1 MSNKNDKKNALIEFL
16 SAKTSLP
23 SDMLAG
29 DFRLEIRGRNN
40 AIICGCKRILKYTPQ
55 EIVLSAK
62 GFAVGI
68 TGKRLI
74 CTSYHEG
81 AVCIE
86 GYVCG
91 VEFDLDTS
99 NGGEK

>member
-40 AIICGCKRILKYTPQ
+40 AIICGCRRILKYTPQ
-55 EIVLSAK
+55 EIGLLAK
-62 GFAVGI
+62 GFTVAIIGE
-68 TGKRLI
+68 RLV

-86 GYVCG
+86 GYIYG
-91 VEFDLDTS
+91 VEFDPDTG